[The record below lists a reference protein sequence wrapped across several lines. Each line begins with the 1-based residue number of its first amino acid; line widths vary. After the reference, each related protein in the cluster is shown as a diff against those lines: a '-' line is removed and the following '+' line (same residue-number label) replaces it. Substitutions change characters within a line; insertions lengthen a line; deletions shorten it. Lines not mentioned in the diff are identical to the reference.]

1 MDILYIIYNFTLYLI
16 VETAVAFVVSFPI
29 FLYLLTLI
37 EVIPGIYTDYF
48 TIAPVS
54 AYRKSDFGFSFE
66 NILNLRYMVVTD
78 KQFDFSGSR
87 YFGTIYYISWLLVP
101 VGLIRVIKEFKQEQM
116 KKSFIGF
123 MIASF
128 LPLLLI
134 KEATT
139 YNFTVLYVFLLM
151 LTAYGFDLLIAN
163 LKTVSILV
171 GIAYVVMTGI
181 FIKEYFVREP
191 YIYGDDLIMRALEYV
206 DSDEKVMLDTTG
218 VIQPECYIGIK

>member
-1 MDILYIIYNFTLYLI
+1 
-16 VETAVAFVVSFPI
+16 
-29 FLYLLTLI
+29 
-37 EVIPGIYTDYF
+37 
-48 TIAPVS
+48 
-54 AYRKSDFGFSFE
+54 
-66 NILNLRYMVVTD
+66 
-78 KQFDFSGSR
+78 
-87 YFGTIYYISWLLVP
+87 
-101 VGLIRVIKEFKQEQM
+101 M